1 MEDRFGSSQVASVG
15 TVTTFKAKGMIKD
28 FDRQLDND
36 IMRAN
41 VITSIVEA
49 DDSVKD
55 IFKRSVSEPKL
66 KSYIKDNPDIF
77 YMMDNIMDQNK
88 TQSIHACATIVFPN
102 IMEAQEYVPVR
113 KQKGLIVTEWN
124 GTELDNA
131 GFLKC
136 DILGIK
142 QLSKYK
148 AILKLIEKNHNEKVD
163 IYKLPLDDT
172 EVFTF

>member
-49 DDSVKD
+49 DDSVRD

-77 YMMDNIMDQNK
+77 YMMDNIMGQNK
-88 TQSIHACATIVFPN
+88 TQSIRCVLCFEVIDITCCVRISL
-102 IMEAQEYVPVR
+102 PV
-113 KQKGLIVTEWN
+113 KYL
-124 GTELDNA
+124 
-131 GFLKC
+131 C
-136 DILGIK
+136 IL
-142 QLSKYK
+142 
-148 AILKLIEKNHNEKVD
+148 ILKPKKS
-163 IYKLPLDDT
+163 YPGSY
-172 EVFTF
+172 